1 MLNPSSGHS
10 PGEGSQQLAMILP
23 PELAPGR
30 HSRDEHPGVKILC
43 AIYQRGV
50 DRTRALAIL
59 EHFGSVAAFQRA
71 TLKERMKVPGIGRTL
86 AKRFDLNMELPYK
99 KG

>member
-10 PGEGSQQLAMILP
+10 SGEGSQQLAMILP
-23 PELAPGR
+23 PKPARGR
-30 HSRDEHPGVKILC
+30 RARDEHPGVKILC
-43 AIYQRGV
+43 AIYQHGV
-50 DRTRALAIL
+50 DETRALAIL
-59 EHFGSVAAFQRA
+59 EHFGSVGAYQRA
-71 TLKERMKVPGIGRTL
+71 NLKERMKVPGIGRTL